1 MGRIGRIVY
10 VLLVLVLTAC
20 SGTAVSPGLPRPAT
34 PTSSTITIPP
44 TTTTTIDP
52 SVVLSTECPTSFCL
66 VYEVSPAA
74 NWSDGSPVTADDF
87 VRTFDTFREQGEE
100 PGYQLVSTID
110 VIDDKRFRVVFGQP
124 FGAWQQLFARLIP
137 KSAESMEIRTMANT
151 GAFEMVEW
159 TPGERIVLNRH
170 SDWWASSDPL
180 SVEPGGTIGRIT
192 FVFMSDPSEMMAAL
206 DDGTVDV
213 ISTRADV
220 ETAEAVREMEGVEYL
235 LSPGPFWEH
244 IDFHHEDT
252 LLRERWL
259 RQAVALAI
267 DREKLLDRSVRL
279 IDPAA
284 SGLDNTIWMSGKEW
298 YESHYQSD
306 FDPETAESILVDH
319 SCSRDEDGVYAC
331 AGRRLS
337 FTWASTSD
345 DPARQAIFES
355 VREDLAAIGIELT
368 AEFRTPSSFVNRDF
382 LFGGPNVWQ
391 MINFSW
397 RAPFD
402 PMAADDRYFCD
413 DTDLNVN
420 RYCSPDVERLVRSAD
435 GIVDP
440 EERAAVL
447 NQADRLY
454 LEDLALIPL
463 YQKPDLL
470 AWRSG
475 LEGPEPNWSASTD
488 LWNVA
493 AWTGADSIVVALPSE
508 PAELDPLS
516 FSDDSANMIMA
527 PLLYGAFGMDASQ
540 HVVPALVDSVT
551 VLDG

>member
-1 MGRIGRIVY
+1 MGRIRRIVY
-10 VLLVLVLTAC
+10 SLLALLLVAC
-20 SGTAVSPGLPRPAT
+20 SGPAVSPGLPRPAISTT
-34 PTSSTITIPP
+34 PTTTVPP

-52 SVVLSTECPTSFCL
+52 AVVLSTECPTSFCL
-66 VYEVSPAA
+66 VYAISPEAS
-74 NWSDGSPVTADDF
+74 WSDGTPVTADDF
-87 VRTFDTFREQGEE
+87 VHTFDTFREEGAE

-110 VIDDKRFRVVFGQP
+110 VIDDKRLRVVFGEP
-124 FGAWQQLFARLIP
+124 FGGWQQLFGRLIP
-137 KSAESMEIRTMANT
+137 ASADGLDIRTMVNT

-159 TPGERIVLNRH
+159 APGERIVLNRH
-170 SDWWASSDPL
+170 TEWWASSDPL
-180 SVEPGGTIGRIT
+180 SAEPGGTIGRIT
-192 FVFMSDPSEMMAAL
+192 FVFMSDPAELTAAL
-206 DDGTVDV
+206 DDGAVDV

-220 ETAEAVREMEGVEYL
+220 EMMEALSGMEDVEYR

-244 IDFHHEDT
+244 IDFHHQDT

-259 RQAVALAI
+259 RQAIALAI
-267 DREKLLDRSVRL
+267 DREKLLDQSVRL
-279 IDPAA
+279 IDPDAPD
-284 SGLDNTIWMSGKEW
+284 LDNTMWMSDTQW
-298 YESHYQSD
+298 YESHYQSL
-306 FDPETAESILVDH
+306 FDAAAAESLLVDH
-319 SCSRDEDGVYAC
+319 SCSRGEDGVYSC

-355 VREDLAAIGIELT
+355 VREDLEAIGIELT
-368 AEFRTPSSFVNRDF
+368 AEFRSPSAFVNRDF

-397 RAPFD
+397 KAPFD
-402 PMAADDRYFCD
+402 PHAAEERYFCD

-420 RYCSPDVERLVRSAD
+420 RYCSPDVERLVRSAN
-435 GIVDP
+435 GIIDP

-463 YQKPDLL
+463 YQKPNLL

-475 LEGPEPNWSASTD
+475 IEGPEPNWSASTD

-493 AWTGADSIVVALPSE
+493 AWAGAESIVVGLPSE

-516 FSDDSANMIMA
+516 FADDSANMIMA
-527 PLLYGAFGMDASQ
+527 PLLYGAFGMDPSQ
-540 HVVPALVDSVT
+540 HVIPALLDSVT
-551 VLDG
+551 VLEG

>member
-1 MGRIGRIVY
+1 MGSIRRIVY
-10 VLLVLVLTAC
+10 PLLALLLAAC
-20 SGTAVSPGLPRPAT
+20 SGAAVSPGLPRPEVT
-34 PTSSTITIPP
+34 TFPTTTIPP

-52 SVVLSTECPTSFCL
+52 AIVLSTQCPTSFCL
-66 VYEVSPAA
+66 VYEISHDAS
-74 NWSDGSPVTADDF
+74 WSDGSPVTADDF
-87 VRTFDTFREQGEE
+87 VHTFDTFREEGSE

-110 VIDDKRFRVVFGQP
+110 VIDEKRLRVVFGEP
-124 FGAWQQLFARLIP
+124 FGGWQQLFGRLIP
-137 KSAESMEIRTMANT
+137 ASGDSLEIRTMLNT

-159 TPGERIVLNRH
+159 SPGERIVLNRH
-170 SDWWASSDPL
+170 PEWWAGSDPL
-180 SVEPGGTIGRIT
+180 SDGPDGTISRIT
-192 FVFMSDPSEMMAAL
+192 FVFMNDPADMTAAL

-220 ETAEAVREMEGVEYL
+220 GMMETLRGMENVEYR
-235 LSPGPFWEH
+235 LSPGPYWEH
-244 IDFHHEDT
+244 IDFHHQDT
-252 LLRERWL
+252 LLREPWL
-259 RQAVALAI
+259 RQAIASAI
-267 DREKLLDRSVRL
+267 DREKLLDQSVRL
-279 IDPAA
+279 IDPGA
-284 SGLDNTIWMSGKEW
+284 SGLDNTIWMSGTEW
-298 YESHYQSD
+298 YEPHYQWE
-306 FDPETAESILVDH
+306 FDPEAAEALLVEH
-319 SCSRDEDGVYAC
+319 SCSRGEDGIYAC

-345 DPARQAIFES
+345 DAIRQAIFES
-355 VREDLAAIGIELT
+355 VREDLGAIGIELT
-368 AEFRTPSSFVNRDF
+368 AEFRTPSAFVNRNF

-402 PMAADDRYFCD
+402 PLAADERYFCD

-454 LEDLALIPL
+454 LEDLALMPL
-463 YQKPDLL
+463 YQKPNLL

-475 LEGPEPNWSASTD
+475 IEGPEPNWSTSTD
-488 LWNVA
+488 MWNVA
-493 AWTGADSIVVALPSE
+493 AWTGTDSIVVALPTE
-508 PAELDPLS
+508 PSQLNPLS

-527 PLLYGAFGMDASQ
+527 PLLYGAFGIDSSQ
-540 HVVPALVDSVT
+540 HVVPALLDSVS
-551 VLDG
+551 VLEG

>member
-1 MGRIGRIVY
+1 MGRARRIVFA
-10 VLLVLVLTAC
+10 LLVLLLVAC
-20 SGTAVSPGLPRPAT
+20 SGAAVSPELPRPEVSM
-34 PTSSTITIPP
+34 PSTTTVPP

-52 SVVLSTECPTSFCL
+52 TVTLSTECPTAFCL
-66 VYEVSPAA
+66 VYEISSEAS
-74 NWSDGSPVTADDF
+74 WSDGSPVTSEDF
-87 VRTFDTFREQGEE
+87 VHTFDTFREQGTE
-100 PGYQLVSTID
+100 PGYQLVSTVDI
-110 VIDDKRFRVVFGQP
+110 IDDKRLRVVFSEP
-124 FGAWQQLFARLIP
+124 FGGWQQLFNRLIP
-137 KSAESMEIRTMANT
+137 ASADSLDIRTMVNT

-159 TPGERIVLNRH
+159 VPGERIVLNRH
-170 SDWWASSDPL
+170 SEWWASSDPL
-180 SVEPGGTIGRIT
+180 SAEPGGTIDRIT
-192 FVFMSDPSEMMAAL
+192 FVFLNDPTELTAAL

-213 ISTRADV
+213 ISTRADI
-220 ETAEAVREMEGVEYL
+220 ETTDAMSVMEDVEYR

-259 RQAVALAI
+259 RQAIALAI
-267 DREKLLDRSVRL
+267 DREKLLDQSVRL
-279 IDPAA
+279 IDPGAT
-284 SGLDNTIWMSGKEW
+284 GLDNTIWMPGTQWHEAH
-298 YESHYQSD
+298 YESV
-306 FDPETAESILVDH
+306 FDPTTAETMLVDH
-319 SCSRDEDGVYAC
+319 SCSRDEDGIYSC

-345 DPARQAIFES
+345 DPARQAVFES
-355 VREDLAAIGIELT
+355 VREDLEAIGIELT
-368 AEFRTPSSFVNRDF
+368 AEFRSPSAFVNRDF

-402 PMAADDRYFCD
+402 PFTTEDRYFCD

-435 GIVDP
+435 RIVDP

-463 YQKPDLL
+463 YQKPNLL

-475 LEGPEPNWSASTD
+475 IEGPEPNWSASTD

-493 AWTGADSIVVALPSE
+493 AWTGTDSIVVGLSSE

-516 FSDDSANMIMA
+516 FSDDSADMIMA
-527 PLLYGAFGMDASQ
+527 PLLYGAFGMGPSQ
-540 HVVPALVDSVT
+540 DVLPALVESAT
-551 VLDG
+551 VLGE